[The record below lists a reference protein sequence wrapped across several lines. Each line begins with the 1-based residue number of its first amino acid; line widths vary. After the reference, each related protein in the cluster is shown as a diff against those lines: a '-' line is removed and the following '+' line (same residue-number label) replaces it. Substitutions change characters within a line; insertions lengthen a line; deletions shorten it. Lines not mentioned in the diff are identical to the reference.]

1 MTSDTYRLNNA
12 HAVIVL
18 VVVVSIIIIV
28 MMIII
33 IILIPGSNEVREL
46 QKTTVLGTADILR
59 KVLT

>member
-33 IILIPGSNEVREL
+33 IIPGSNEVREL